1 MSQNPHGSGHH
12 TLSTDSLRYLS
23 GFEGQKVKAV
33 LEVLNSG
40 ARHMAGCELMS
51 VEWTEELIIL

>member
-12 TLSTDSLRYLS
+12 TLRTDSLKYLS
-23 GFEGQKVKAV
+23 GFEGRKVKV
-33 LEVLNSG
+33 FLEVLNSG

-51 VEWTEELIIL
+51 VEWTEEFTVL